1 MFSSINP
8 KSGDHFV
15 ISDNSPAAFGRMI
28 GAEFDCL
35 RDTLVQLP
43 DCPPMN
49 YCFLIKS
56 DNVPAA
62 LETAEKLITSIRR
75 TAQPVFIEKLLGD
88 IAGVQP
94 NRYPV
99 CSDERI
105 SRLQD
110 MADHKEM
117 PMIFTAGADTGFEKY
132 NNCGIAA
139 AIMAPEVCTYT
150 DDSAAAT
157 VIEACENNY
166 TLLDICRPT
175 PENIRRNA
183 FIKLRMAYS
192 CTSEE
197 KLGQLAGMIAEAV
210 CSSDEYISG
219 MIRNMRDADRLIG
232 KELSRLGSADVCG
245 DDDDEEEYYEEEY
258 YEEAG
263 EEDPFGDVFG
273 DIPEITPMP
282 TGFGGFFGGMPAGT
296 NEHKK
301 IPVKVQTIDELVDPG
316 DKKEKLES
324 IVNSLRLEMEMSGDG
339 HMTDGYNVIF
349 AGNPGCGKTT
359 VARAFAKMLEE
370 AGIVPE
376 NSFVELKKSDYVG
389 MVVGETEKLID
400 SNYERHAAGAVFFY
414 DEAYVLSSEQRTV
427 FEQEAYDTILSN
439 MENYRGRIINIFAG
453 YKDLMNRFADCNA
466 GMRCRT
472 VVMPRKTISTVRLM
486 SGNNSQKY
494 SINAQ
499 GYGHYN
505 SFGGMMFGPG
515 LMAGGNVSFDLVS
528 LPDVAAG
535 GVIIEADSIADL
547 RFPEQCAEIFNL
559 KLKECNMEEI
569 DLTKYDQ
576 ALQHFEIGSSR
587 SLRTVKLGGIGSCC
601 FYATDL
607 EQLESISIQAE
618 MLSHATIDLRGLGQ
632 PKVRIYIDSDFDSSF
647 GWYPPDPAD
656 GYPHTDVDIIIAASE
671 LSEIEL
677 VRRKNTK
684 IGLTLNGGTANIRQ
698 VII

>member
-1 MFSSINP
+1 MNITRNGEFPS
-8 KSGDHFV
+8 
-15 ISDNSPAAFGRMI
+15 AFDTAII
-28 GAEFDCL
+28 GADEKYGVGYNEIVSDLIMSLGRDCINSKDVPFFESY
-35 RDTLVQLP
+35 RMVSLP
-43 DCPPMN
+43 
-49 YCFLIKS
+49 
-56 DNVPAA
+56 
-62 LETAEKLITSIRR
+62 EK
-75 TAQPVFIEKLLGD
+75 ADVFITPQKLCIPID
-88 IAGVQP
+88 IYSV
-94 NRYPV
+94 
-99 CSDERI
+99 DE
-105 SRLQD
+105 
-110 MADHKEM
+110 HNK
-117 PMIFTAGADTGFEKY
+117 
-132 NNCGIAA
+132 
-139 AIMAPEVCTYT
+139 
-150 DDSAAAT
+150 
-157 VIEACENNY
+157 
-166 TLLDICRPT
+166 
-175 PENIRRNA
+175 
-183 FIKLRMAYS
+183 
-192 CTSEE
+192 
-197 KLGQLAGMIAEAV
+197 
-210 CSSDEYISG
+210 
-219 MIRNMRDADRLIG
+219 
-232 KELSRLGSADVCG
+232 
-245 DDDDEEEYYEEEY
+245 
-258 YEEAG
+258 
-263 EEDPFGDVFG
+263 
-273 DIPEITPMP
+273 
-282 TGFGGFFGGMPAGT
+282 
-296 NEHKK
+296 
-301 IPVKVQTIDELVDPG
+301 
-316 DKKEKLES
+316 
-324 IVNSLRLEMEMSGDG
+324 
-339 HMTDGYNVIF
+339 
-349 AGNPGCGKTT
+349 
-359 VARAFAKMLEE
+359 
-370 AGIVPE
+370 
-376 NSFVELKKSDYVG
+376 
-389 MVVGETEKLID
+389 
-400 SNYERHAAGAVFFY
+400 
-414 DEAYVLSSEQRTV
+414 
-427 FEQEAYDTILSN
+427 
-439 MENYRGRIINIFAG
+439 
-453 YKDLMNRFADCNA
+453 
-466 GMRCRT
+466 CRT